1 MTTDE
6 KATAACRAAMAQ
18 TNALAWRS
26 ARPFCSK
33 AELLSHA
40 LALASLGLKPVPM
53 RSQDKRPAR
62 KGWREAASLDL
73 DTITSA
79 FNTAPPYA
87 DALGVA
93 TGGGVFVIDLDR
105 NHKDGA
111 DGVAAF
117 AAMIARHG
125 EGGALVR
132 GPRVS
137 TPSGGLHVYFR
148 SPPGRR
154 VRTRTAIAPGVD
166 VRGEGGVA
174 IVPPSARDGI
184 AYRWTRPPWECAL
197 PQAPA
202 WLLDLVAPFFE
213 ASREAAASVRP
224 YRGAASTYARVA
236 FERELK
242 AVASAAPGT
251 RNDALNRAAFALGS
265 LCAAGALPVDAVAKA
280 LLEAAEHNGLTAEDG
295 EAAARATIAS
305 GLRAGRAKPR
315 QLPPP
320 KRWGHFSKGQKREA
334 RK

>member
-1 MTTDE
+1 MTTDG
-6 KATAACRAAMAQ
+6 KATAAHRAAMAQ
-18 TNALAWRS
+18 TSALAWQS

-40 LALASLGLKPVPM
+40 LALASIGLKPVPM
-53 RSQDKRPAR
+53 RSKDKCPAR

-79 FNTAPPYA
+79 FNTAPPFA

-105 NHKDGA
+105 NHKNGA

-117 AAMIARHG
+117 AELIARHG
-125 EGGALVR
+125 ASETLAI
-132 GPRVS
+132 GPRVV
-137 TPSGGLHVYFR
+137 TPAGGVHLYFS

-154 VRTRTAIAPGVD
+154 VRNRTALVRGVD

-174 IVPPSARDGI
+174 MVPPTARDGV
-184 AYRWTRPPWECAL
+184 AYLWTRAPWECAL

-202 WLLDLVAPFFE
+202 WLLDMVAPIE
-213 ASREAAASVRP
+213 APRVAAASVRP
-224 YRGAASTYARVA
+224 YRGAASAYARVA

-265 LCAAGALPVDAVAKA
+265 LCAAGVLPIDAVAKA
-280 LLEAAEHNGLTAEDG
+280 LLEAADHNGLIAEDG
-295 EAAARATIAS
+295 EAAVRATLAS
-305 GLRAGRAKPR
+305 GLKAGRAKPR
-315 QLPPP
+315 ELPP
-320 KRWGHFSKGQKREA
+320 KRRGHFSKGQQREA

>member
-1 MTTDE
+1 MTTDGR
-6 KATAACRAAMAQ
+6 ATAACRAAMAR

-26 ARPFCSK
+26 AHLIRSK

-40 LALASLGLKPVPM
+40 WALASIGLKPVPM
-53 RSQDKRPAR
+53 RTQGKRPAR
-62 KGWREAASLDL
+62 KGWREAASLDP
-73 DTITSA
+73 DTIA
-79 FNTAPPYA
+79 AVFNAAPYA

-117 AAMIARHG
+117 ADLIARHG
-125 EGGALVR
+125 PGETLAL
-132 GPRVS
+132 GPRVVTAGGGVHLYFS
-137 TPSGGLHVYFR
+137 APS
-148 SPPGRR
+148 GRR
-154 VRTRTAIAPGVD
+154 VRNRTALARGVD

-174 IVPPSARDGI
+174 MVPPSARDGV
-184 AYRWTRPPWECAL
+184 AYRWTRAPWECAL
-197 PQAPA
+197 PQAPT
-202 WLLDLVAPFFE
+202 WLLDMVAPIE
-213 ASREAAASVRP
+213 APRAAAASMRP
-224 YRGAASTYARVA
+224 YRGEASAYARVA
-236 FERELK
+236 LERELA

-265 LCAAGALPVDAVAKA
+265 LCAAGALPVNVMANS
-280 LLEAAEHNGLTAEDG
+280 LLKAAEHNGLIVEDG

-320 KRWGHFSKGQKREA
+320 KRRGHFSNGQKREA
-334 RK
+334 RR